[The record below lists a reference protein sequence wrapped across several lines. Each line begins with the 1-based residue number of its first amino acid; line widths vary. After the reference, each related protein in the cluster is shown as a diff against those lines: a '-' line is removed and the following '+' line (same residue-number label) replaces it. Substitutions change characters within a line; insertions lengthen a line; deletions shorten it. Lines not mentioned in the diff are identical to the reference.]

1 MNRQQQLDSFLFE
14 AHKLALSHLRERPEL
29 LSDVSTQLAR
39 WRAMAGSTRS
49 DGYWDE
55 WGALLDAGADAIE
68 RAACGNDEH
77 AAVLRSVSPMSV
89 LISQR
94 ERAQLLRDAR
104 RTA

>member
-1 MNRQQQLDSFLFE
+1 MNRQQQLDAFLLE
-14 AHKLALSHLRERPEL
+14 AHKLALSRLRERPEL
-29 LSDVSTQLAR
+29 LGDVAGQLAR
-39 WRAMAGSTRS
+39 WRAAAGSTRS

-55 WGALLDAGADAIE
+55 WGELLDAGVDAIE
-68 RAACGNDEH
+68 RSACGADEH